1 MKKLLLL
8 TVVLAGVIMVL
19 VAGGFRN
26 VPYFLDKQNAG
37 SVCVGYTIIE
47 YSKGINCKGDTIT
60 LIRENGFAQQARQ
73 W

>member
-26 VPYFLDKQNAG
+26 IPYFLDEQNG
-37 SVCVGYTIIE
+37 RTTCVGYTIIE
-47 YSKGINCKGDTIT
+47 YKKGINCNGDTIT
-60 LIRENGFAQQARQ
+60 LVRKNGFAQQAGQR
-73 W
+73 